1 MTNQIINKL
10 NKFQSNI
17 NLQHKQP
24 VLAGKYLIQ
33 QNKKKINRDTLKK
46 RSLEHYKNKGFV
58 FHSSCSQLLLTYFAY
73 LF

>member
-17 NLQHKQP
+17 YLQHKQP

-33 QNKKKINRDTLKK
+33 QNIKKLIETLLKKKQALNIIKTKDLF
-46 RSLEHYKNKGFV
+46 S
-58 FHSSCSQLLLTYFAY
+58 FHLVASYY
-73 LF
+73 

>member
-46 RSLEHYKNKGFV
+46 KKP
-58 FHSSCSQLLLTYFAY
+58 
-73 LF
+73 